1 MSTKEI
7 TLTQLRDLHQNYLN
21 QKEPLLSAAI
31 NKPETQSVWFELN
44 DALRDNLNSI
54 LKGANVDGLRV
65 YFTAYKSRAE
75 NGFPEDAKDLEK
87 MSVALVAT
95 ERSSSGAP
103 IDSTN
108 IPPLNHG
115 NQQP

>member
-7 TLTQLRDLHQNYLN
+7 TLAQLRDLHQNYLH

-65 YFTAYKSRAE
+65 YFIAYKSREE

-95 ERSSSGAP
+95 ERSSSGAS